1 MSLRQLLSRHTR
13 VPTILS
19 SRTYIGLPDEVQM
32 LKDMTRTFAEQELA
46 PIASKID
53 KERIHIIHPAVRILR
68 ALDSAYENLTT
79 IKTCGNSND
88 EFESQYRNVSGN
100 YLFNANSL
108 IYPKCLD
115 DSTLKILPGN
125 LEMNQLKGAFVS
137 CRTNRSN
144 V

>member
-53 KERIHIIHPAVRILR
+53 KERVHIIHRPTVRILR
-68 ALDSAYENLTT
+68 ALDSACKNLRT

-88 EFESQYRNVSGN
+88 EF
-100 YLFNANSL
+100 
-108 IYPKCLD
+108 
-115 DSTLKILPGN
+115 
-125 LEMNQLKGAFVS
+125 
-137 CRTNRSN
+137 
-144 V
+144 

>member
-53 KERIHIIHPAVRILR
+53 KERVHDTYYSVGCAFLRI
-68 ALDSAYENLTT
+68 LDSAH
-79 IKTCGNSND
+79 
-88 EFESQYRNVSGN
+88 
-100 YLFNANSL
+100 
-108 IYPKCLD
+108 
-115 DSTLKILPGN
+115 
-125 LEMNQLKGAFVS
+125 
-137 CRTNRSN
+137 
-144 V
+144 

>member
-53 KERIHIIHPAVRILR
+53 KERIHINNCKFKEIEL
-68 ALDSAYENLTT
+68 
-79 IKTCGNSND
+79 
-88 EFESQYRNVSGN
+88 
-100 YLFNANSL
+100 
-108 IYPKCLD
+108 
-115 DSTLKILPGN
+115 STLKLRNHKIK
-125 LEMNQLKGAFVS
+125 LKSYHEF
-137 CRTNRSN
+137 
-144 V
+144 

>member
-53 KERIHIIHPAVRILR
+53 KEWAHI
-68 ALDSAYENLTT
+68 NLLVFKGTRSS
-79 IKTCGNSND
+79 KQKS
-88 EFESQYRNVSGN
+88 RNH
-100 YLFNANSL
+100 
-108 IYPKCLD
+108 
-115 DSTLKILPGN
+115 KIL
-125 LEMNQLKGAFVS
+125 
-137 CRTNRSN
+137 
-144 V
+144 

>member
-53 KERIHIIHPAVRILR
+53 KERIHTPILWLVVLR
-68 ALDSAYENLTT
+68 TLP
-79 IKTCGNSND
+79 
-88 EFESQYRNVSGN
+88 
-100 YLFNANSL
+100 LFFP
-108 IYPKCLD
+108 I
-115 DSTLKILPGN
+115 
-125 LEMNQLKGAFVS
+125 EMNPIKGAFIS
-137 CRTNRSN
+137 CRTNCSN

>member
-53 KERIHIIHPAVRILR
+53 KEQVQFTDHSVGCKFFKETKLSI
-68 ALDSAYENLTT
+68 
-79 IKTCGNSND
+79 
-88 EFESQYRNVSGN
+88 
-100 YLFNANSL
+100 
-108 IYPKCLD
+108 
-115 DSTLKILPGN
+115 
-125 LEMNQLKGAFVS
+125 
-137 CRTNRSN
+137 
-144 V
+144 